1 MFVRRFASAL
11 AFCAFALC
19 AAGANAGEQ
28 QNIPATAQT
37 PQLPAY
43 VARPTSSAPAPGV
56 IVLHGCEGYRAHYGA
71 VADWL
76 ASHGYVAVAID
87 TLTPRGVT
95 NACQDKSGSR
105 IEARD
110 ALATL
115 AWMRQQPYVDPTR
128 LAVLGYSMGAIAT
141 LDIVDPKSGVAAPP
155 GVRAGVAYYPA
166 CRNRIAANVNAPLRI
181 LDGDADTWTPAPPC
195 QALAQAAT
203 AAGKTVVIT
212 TYPGATHAFN
222 VKGPD
227 RTAYGHALR
236 YDPSAAADAQMQTL
250 AFLSLAFR
258 K

>member
-1 MFVRRFASAL
+1 MLVPRFASTL
-11 AFCAFALC
+11 ALC
-19 AAGANAGEQ
+19 AFVLTAGRASALEPLT
-28 QNIPATAQT
+28 IPATART

-43 VARPTSSAPAPGV
+43 LARPASGAPAPGV
-56 IVLHGCEGYRAHYGA
+56 VVLHGCEGYRDHYGA

-87 TLTPRGVT
+87 TLTPRGVS
-95 NACQDKSGSR
+95 NACNDPSGSR

-115 AWMRQQPYVDPTR
+115 AWLRRQPYVDPTR

-141 LDIVDPKSGVAAPP
+141 LDIVDPHSGSAAPP
-155 GVRAGVAYYPA
+155 GVRAGIAYYPA

-181 LDGDADTWTPAPPC
+181 LDGDADTWTPAAPC
-195 QALAQAAT
+195 QMLAQAAT

-222 VKGPD
+222 VKAPD

-236 YDPSAAADAQMQTL
+236 YDASAAADAQSQTL
-250 AFLSLAFR
+250 AFLNAAFG

>member
-1 MFVRRFASAL
+1 MLVPRFASAL
-11 AFCAFALC
+11 ALC
-19 AAGANAGEQ
+19 ALALAAVRASAGEALSV
-28 QNIPATAQT
+28 PATATT

-43 VARPTSSAPAPGV
+43 VARPASAAPAPGV
-56 IVLHGCEGYRAHYGA
+56 VVLHGCEGYRAHYGA

-76 ASHGYVAVAID
+76 ASHGYVGVAID

-95 NACQDKSGSR
+95 NACTDRSGSR

-110 ALATL
+110 ALAAL
-115 AWMRQQPYVDPTR
+115 AWMRRQPYIDPAR

-141 LDIVDPKSGVAAPP
+141 LDIVDPHSGVAAPP
-155 GVRAGVAYYPA
+155 GVRAGIAYYPA

-195 QALAQAAT
+195 QTLAQAAT

-236 YDPSAAADAQMQTL
+236 YDASAAADAQTQTL
-250 AFLSLAFR
+250 RFLSAAFR
-258 K
+258 N